1 MSRVS
6 PSMAANFCWDRP
18 KDVRNST
25 NEAASLVRFTA
36 RATRLKFSHNILS
49 TISTIVVERW
59 YYSGMLTKRERFLLE
74 IQQKKQEGVTQRE
87 LARLYDVH
95 ENTIANWLK
104 GLSKPLAINVETKK
118 GPHPDLATTPPMPSN
133 ETAEATAHSTASATP
148 SATAMRTNT

>member
-1 MSRVS
+1 
-6 PSMAANFCWDRP
+6 
-18 KDVRNST
+18 
-25 NEAASLVRFTA
+25 
-36 RATRLKFSHNILS
+36 
-49 TISTIVVERW
+49 
-59 YYSGMLTKRERFLLE
+59 MLTKRERFLLE

-118 GPHPDLATTPPMPSN
+118 GPHPDLATTPPMSLQ
-133 ETAEATAHSTASATP
+133 ETTEATAHSTASATP